1 MKLKRGDIL
10 INRWAGHID
19 FRYFIYLSTDKEGIN
34 GIVVHDGR
42 FKKVR
47 YYKNDLDVVMPNG
60 KKAYEITE
68 LFSMLFTYLTKQ
80 KSLKSCCSKTSSFFI
95 MIFMETVGLEP
106 TTYALPARHSPS

>member
-47 YYKNDLDVVMPNG
+47 YYKNHLDVVMSNG
-60 KKAYEITE
+60 KKAYEI
-68 LFSMLFTYLTKQ
+68 
-80 KSLKSCCSKTSSFFI
+80 
-95 MIFMETVGLEP
+95 VGHTDFLEV
-106 TTYALPARHSPS
+106 AKHDLGEIKKILDIR